1 MDLEEKN
8 GGFVPGREKGRRFL
22 IEQGK
27 EGFPRDLFP
36 FLLKEGDEGSRKG
49 FVAGKSWE
57 EAGAWQKKGR
67 GRKGISSAHSKEG

>member
-27 EGFPRDLFP
+27 EGSRGIYSLFFSKKVMKDRERDL
-36 FLLKEGDEGSRKG
+36 
-49 FVAGKSWE
+49 
-57 EAGAWQKKGR
+57 WQEKR
-67 GRKGISSAHSKEG
+67 